1 MSGGK
6 GAGKAHAK
14 GMVFSILACVFAG
27 LTNAFSKFSINSGA
41 QVYSLLTFRFISS
54 LSMALI
60 FFNLKEI
67 IKDTGDK
74 KKRKQMAAAGI
85 SGVLMLLSVTLLY
98 VALGIGD
105 VTIITPIIQLSFVF
119 TSLVCIIY
127 FREKLTPRKISA
139 LIVAVVCIL
148 IMSIK

>member
-1 MSGGK
+1 
-6 GAGKAHAK
+6 
-14 GMVFSILACVFAG
+14 
-27 LTNAFSKFSINSGA
+27 
-41 QVYSLLTFRFISS
+41 
-54 LSMALI
+54 
-60 FFNLKEI
+60 
-67 IKDTGDK
+67 
-74 KKRKQMAAAGI
+74 MAAAGI

-127 FREKLTPRKISA
+127 FREKLTTRKISA